1 MKKKSRKPKSS
12 SKTSSPSAASS
23 VSSQDTLSLI
33 ETDKDIQSYIYQQI
47 ADFENFV
54 TPETLVLV
62 LAKDPKEKHEEIE
75 EENFTPKN
83 HRVAI
88 ILKEGDTSL
97 ESEAYD
103 DDIYTAIRLAKT
115 ALLDRLIE
123 IQQEMESPQDRLQAI
138 QQASA
143 NEQIH

>member
-1 MKKKSRKPKSS
+1 MKKNSRKSKIS
-12 SKTSSPSAASS
+12 SKTSSAS

-33 ETDKDIQSYIYQQI
+33 ETDKEIQSYIYQQI

-62 LAKDPKEKHEEIE
+62 LAKDPKEKHEELE
-75 EENFTPKN
+75 DDAGVTPKN

-103 DDIYTAIRLAKT
+103 DDIYIAIKLAKT

-123 IQQEMESPQDRLQAI
+123 IQEEMESPQDRLQAI
-138 QQASA
+138 QHAST

>member
-1 MKKKSRKPKSS
+1 MKKNSRKSKIS
-12 SKTSSPSAASS
+12 SKTSSAS

-33 ETDKDIQSYIYQQI
+33 ETDKEIQSYIYQQI

-62 LAKDPKEKHEEIE
+62 LAKDPKEKHEELE
-75 EENFTPKN
+75 DDADVTPKN

-103 DDIYTAIRLAKT
+103 DDIYIAIKLAKT

-123 IQQEMESPQDRLQAI
+123 IQEEMESPQDRLQAI
-138 QQASA
+138 QHAST

>member
-1 MKKKSRKPKSS
+1 MKKKSRKSKISS
-12 SKTSSPSAASS
+12 TTSSGS

-62 LAKDPKEKHEEIE
+62 LAKDPKEKHEELDE
-75 EENFTPKN
+75 ESFTPKN

-103 DDIYTAIRLAKT
+103 DDIYTAIRLAKK

-123 IQQEMESPQDRLQAI
+123 IQEEMESPQDRLQAI